1 MKLQKYEMCLSDK
14 NIIEIKRQWV
24 AELPK
29 IEDACSGPSVIDQIM
44 RDYLQ
49 IHKYS
54 EEHVYMICTD
64 NKLKNPILFEIG
76 IGTATSAIV
85 NTKGILQRALLA
97 NATTIV
103 LIHNHPS
110 GDTTFSQLDINI
122 IKNLRDALDLVGMT
136 LNDAIVIGDGYR
148 SASEKGII

>member
-1 MKLQKYEMCLSDK
+1 MKLQKYEMCLSKK
-14 NIIEIKRQWV
+14 NIIELKRQWV
-24 AELPK
+24 TELPD
-29 IEDACSGPSVIDQIM
+29 IGDACDSPNVIDQIM

-49 IHKYS
+49 IHKYP

-97 NATTIV
+97 NASTIV

-110 GDTTFSQLDINI
+110 GDTTFSKLDLSI
-122 IKNLRDALDLVGMT
+122 IKDLRTALDLVGMT
-136 LNDAIVIGDGYR
+136 LNDAIIIGDGYR
-148 SASEKGII
+148 SAREEGII

>member
-24 AELPK
+24 AELPN
-29 IEDACSGPSVIDQIM
+29 IGDACDDPSVIDQIM

-49 IHKYS
+49 IHKYP

-76 IGTATSAIV
+76 IGTANSAII

-97 NATTIV
+97 NASTIV

-110 GDTTFSQLDINI
+110 GDTTFSQIDINI
-122 IKNLRDALDLVGMT
+122 IKNLNAALDLVGMT

-148 SASEKGII
+148 SAREEGII

>member
-1 MKLQKYEMCLSDK
+1 MKLQKYEMCLSE

-24 AELPK
+24 AELPN
-29 IEDACSGPSVIDQIM
+29 IGDACDGPSVFDQIM

-49 IHKYS
+49 IHKYP

-97 NATTIV
+97 NASTIV

-110 GDTTFSQLDINI
+110 GDTTFSQIDINI
-122 IKNLRDALDLVGMT
+122 IKNLNAALDLVGMT

-148 SASEKGII
+148 SAREEGII

>member
-1 MKLQKYEMCLSDK
+1 MKLQKYEMCLSKK

-24 AELPK
+24 AELPE
-29 IEDACSGPSVIDQIM
+29 IGDACDSPSVIDQIM

-49 IHKYS
+49 IHKYP

-76 IGTATSAIV
+76 IGTANSAII

-97 NATTIV
+97 NASTIV

-110 GDTTFSQLDINI
+110 GDTTFSQIDINI
-122 IKNLRDALDLVGMT
+122 IKNLNAALDLVGMT

-148 SASEKGII
+148 SAREEGII

>member
-1 MKLQKYEMCLSDK
+1 MKLQKYEMFLSKK
-14 NIIEIKRQWV
+14 NIIEIKKQWV
-24 AELPK
+24 AELPD
-29 IEDACSGPSVIDQIM
+29 IGDTCDSPSIIDQIM

-49 IHKYS
+49 IHKYP

-76 IGTATSAIV
+76 IGNANSAIV

-110 GDTTFSQLDINI
+110 GDTTFSKLDLSI
-122 IKNLRDALDLVGMT
+122 IKDLKTTLDLVGMT
-136 LNDAIVIGDGYR
+136 LGDAIIIGDGYK
-148 SASEKGII
+148 SAAEEGII

>member
-1 MKLQKYEMCLSDK
+1 
-14 NIIEIKRQWV
+14 
-24 AELPK
+24 
-29 IEDACSGPSVIDQIM
+29 
-44 RDYLQ
+44 
-49 IHKYS
+49 
-54 EEHVYMICTD
+54 MICTD

-148 SASEKGII
+148 SASEEGII

>member
-1 MKLQKYEMCLSDK
+1 MKLQKYEMCLSEK

-24 AELPK
+24 AELPE
-29 IEDACSGPSVIDQIM
+29 IGDACDSPSVIDQIM
-44 RDYLQ
+44 RDYFQ
-49 IHKYS
+49 IHKYP

-64 NKLKNPILFEIG
+64 NKLKKPILFEIG

-97 NATTIV
+97 NASTIV

-110 GDTTFSQLDINI
+110 GDTTFSQIDINI
-122 IKNLRDALDLVGMT
+122 IKNLNAALDLIGMT

-148 SASEKGII
+148 SAREEGII

>member
-1 MKLQKYEMCLSDK
+1 MKLQKYEMCLSKK

-24 AELPK
+24 TELLE
-29 IEDACSGPSVIDQIM
+29 IGDACDNPSVIDQIM

-49 IHKYS
+49 IHKYP

-76 IGTATSAIV
+76 IGTANSAII

-110 GDTTFSQLDINI
+110 GDTTFSKLDINI
-122 IKNLRDALDLVGMT
+122 TKDLQNALDLVGMT
-136 LNDAIVIGDGYR
+136 LNDAIIIGDGYR
-148 SASEKGII
+148 SASEEGII

>member
-24 AELPK
+24 AELPN
-29 IEDACSGPSVIDQIM
+29 IGDACDGPSVIDQIM

-49 IHKYS
+49 IHKYP

-97 NATTIV
+97 NASTIV

-110 GDTTFSQLDINI
+110 GDTTFSQIDINI
-122 IKNLRDALDLVGMT
+122 IKNLNATLDLVGMT

-148 SASEKGII
+148 SAREEGII

>member
-1 MKLQKYEMCLSDK
+1 MKLQKYEMCLSKK

-24 AELPK
+24 AELLE
-29 IEDACSGPSVIDQIM
+29 IGDACDSPSVIDQIM

-49 IHKYS
+49 IHKYP
-54 EEHVYMICTD
+54 EKHVYMICTD

-76 IGTATSAIV
+76 IGTANSAII

-103 LIHNHPS
+103 LIYNHPS
-110 GDTTFSQLDINI
+110 GDTTFSKLDINI
-122 IKNLRDALDLVGMT
+122 TKDLQNALDLVGMT
-136 LNDAIVIGDGYR
+136 LNDAIIIGDGYR
-148 SASEKGII
+148 SASEEGII

>member
-14 NIIEIKRQWV
+14 NIIEIKRQWI
-24 AELPK
+24 AELPN
-29 IEDACSGPSVIDQIM
+29 IGDACDNPNVIDQIM

-49 IHKYS
+49 IHKYP

-76 IGTATSAIV
+76 IGTANSAII

-97 NATTIV
+97 NASTIV

-148 SASEKGII
+148 SASEEGII

>member
-1 MKLQKYEMCLSDK
+1 MCLSKK

-24 AELPK
+24 TELPE
-29 IEDACSGPSVIDQIM
+29 IGDACDNPSVIDQIM

-49 IHKYS
+49 IHKYP

-76 IGTATSAIV
+76 IGTANSAII

-110 GDTTFSQLDINI
+110 GDTTFSKLDINI
-122 IKNLRDALDLVGMT
+122 TKDLQNALDLVGMT
-136 LNDAIVIGDGYR
+136 LNDAIIIGDGYR
-148 SASEKGII
+148 SASEEGII

>member
-1 MKLQKYEMCLSDK
+1 MKLQKYEMCLSKK

-24 AELPK
+24 TELPE
-29 IEDACSGPSVIDQIM
+29 IGDACDNPSVIDQIM

-49 IHKYS
+49 IHKYP

-76 IGTATSAIV
+76 IGTANSAII

-110 GDTTFSQLDINI
+110 GDTTFSKLDINI
-122 IKNLRDALDLVGMT
+122 TKDLQNALDLVGMT
-136 LNDAIVIGDGYR
+136 LNDAIIIGDGYR
-148 SASEKGII
+148 SASEEGII

>member
-1 MKLQKYEMCLSDK
+1 MKLQKYEMCLNNK

-24 AELPK
+24 AKLPE
-29 IEDACSGPSVIDQIM
+29 IGDACDSPSVIDQIM

-49 IHKYS
+49 INKYP

-76 IGTATSAIV
+76 IGNATSAII

-110 GDTTFSQLDINI
+110 GDTTFSTLDINI
-122 IKNLRDALDLVGMT
+122 IKDLKAALDLVGMT
-136 LNDAIVIGDGYR
+136 LNDAIIIGKGYK
-148 SASEKGII
+148 SASEEGII

>member
-14 NIIEIKRQWV
+14 KIIEIKRQWV
-24 AELPK
+24 AELPN
-29 IEDACSGPSVIDQIM
+29 IEDACDGPSVIDQIM

-49 IHKYS
+49 IHKYP

-110 GDTTFSQLDINI
+110 GDTKFSQLDINI

-148 SASEKGII
+148 SAREEGII

>member
-1 MKLQKYEMCLSDK
+1 MCLSKK

-24 AELPK
+24 AELPE
-29 IEDACSGPSVIDQIM
+29 IEDACDSPSVIDQIM

-49 IHKYS
+49 IHKYP

-76 IGTATSAIV
+76 IGTANSAII

-110 GDTTFSQLDINI
+110 GDTTFSKLDINI
-122 IKNLRDALDLVGMT
+122 TKDLQNALDLVGMT
-136 LNDAIVIGDGYR
+136 LNDAIIIGDGYR
-148 SASEKGII
+148 SASEEGII

>member
-1 MKLQKYEMCLSDK
+1 MKLQKYEMFLNDK

-24 AELPK
+24 AELPE
-29 IEDACSGPSVIDQIM
+29 IGDTCDSPNVIDQIM

-49 IHKYS
+49 IHKYP

-76 IGTATSAIV
+76 IGTATSAII

-110 GDTTFSQLDINI
+110 GDTTFSKLDINI
-122 IKNLRDALDLVGMT
+122 INDLKTALDLVGMT
-136 LNDAIVIGDGYR
+136 LNDAIIIGDGYR
-148 SASEKGII
+148 SASEEGII

>member
-1 MKLQKYEMCLSDK
+1 MKLQKYEMFLNNK

-24 AELPK
+24 AELPE
-29 IEDACSGPSVIDQIM
+29 IEDACSSPSVIDQIM

-49 IHKYS
+49 IHKYP

-76 IGTATSAIV
+76 IGTASNVIV
-85 NTKGILQRALLA
+85 NIKGLLQRALLA
-97 NATTIV
+97 NASTIV
-103 LIHNHPS
+103 MIHNHPS
-110 GDTTFSQLDINI
+110 GDATFSQPDINI
-122 IKNLRDALDLVGMT
+122 IKDLRDALDLVGMT

-148 SASEKGII
+148 SASEEGII

>member
-1 MKLQKYEMCLSDK
+1 MKLQKYEMCLSKK

-24 AELPK
+24 AELPE
-29 IEDACSGPSVIDQIM
+29 IEDACDSPSVIDQIM

-49 IHKYS
+49 IHKYP

-76 IGTATSAIV
+76 IGTANSAII

-110 GDTTFSQLDINI
+110 GDTTFSKLDINI
-122 IKNLRDALDLVGMT
+122 TKDLQNALDLVGMT
-136 LNDAIVIGDGYR
+136 LNDAIIIGDGYR
-148 SASEKGII
+148 SASEEGII